1 MNRAFVLC
9 CAIIAFGACVSEAR
23 LKINGV
29 DVAYNRKLRNG
40 REEAVIHCG
49 TALIENNQFVDYS
62 IGNRSNTDDEVLL
75 EEFEFCDS
83 YESAV
88 DLSAHLSYPLDDVE
102 GETIITHIEAT
113 IGQVSVCCEGRC
125 GEHF

>member
-9 CAIIAFGACVSEAR
+9 CAIVAFGACVSEAR

-40 REEAVIHCG
+40 EEEVVIHCG
-49 TALIENNQFVDYS
+49 SALIENNQFVEYS
-62 IGNRSNTDDEVLL
+62 IGNRSNTEDEVIL

-83 YESAV
+83 YEESV
-88 DLSAHLSYPLDDVE
+88 DLSAHLSYPLDDAE
-102 GETIITHIEAT
+102 EETIITHIEAT
-113 IGQVSVCCEGRC
+113 VGQVSGRCEGWC
-125 GEHF
+125 VAQF